1 MTEMQ
6 CVNVL
11 CTQMYLPRHTGVGA
25 DQLPLDKHVIFEAPI
40 NCASELGV
48 YVTVAPT
55 PKPPL
60 LAVFPQVIRSY
71 CLQNTVENRHHKQ
84 HFIV

>member
-1 MTEMQ
+1 MYVHVCIE
-6 CVNVL
+6 V
-11 CTQMYLPRHTGVGA
+11 MYLLRHTGVGA

-40 NCASELGV
+40 NCALELGV
-48 YVTVAPT
+48 YVTVAPM

-60 LAVFPQVIRSY
+60 LAVLPQVIRSY